1 MVTNYISQAQASLT
15 PSTEDGQNVRNCGI
29 DSVQAIY
36 QADQFISR
44 LDELAWI
51 LEQEGQQ

>member
-1 MVTNYISQAQASLT
+1 MKQLRDRFCTGNLS
-15 PSTEDGQNVRNCGI
+15 
-29 DSVQAIY
+29 
-36 QADQFISR
+36 ADQFISR